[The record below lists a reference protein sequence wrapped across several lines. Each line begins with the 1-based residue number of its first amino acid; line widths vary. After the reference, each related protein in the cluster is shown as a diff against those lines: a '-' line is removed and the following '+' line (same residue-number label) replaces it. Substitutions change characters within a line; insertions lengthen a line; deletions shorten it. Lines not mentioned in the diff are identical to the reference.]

1 MADANHSSSGT
12 LEVEGFTPF
21 AQIPVW
27 VLRSGGKLP
36 SGAVQLYGVIMTY
49 ADNTTHAAFP
59 SKPTLAADMGVSES
73 TVGRAIKALEGFG
86 ALVVTRR
93 RNKRTGNYYANHY
106 VLRFTDPSQNPLSEP
121 SVTDAPRR
129 EVTGDSRTRPTDLT
143 TPTSVSRPTSSSSP
157 VAPSPQAATA
167 SDPQQA
173 ATEGS
178 RLSPLQELGD
188 EDLKNKLLGL
198 IVRASADWQHYTYVD
213 IPNDL
218 FDCPDSIGVL
228 EESINNL
235 YDDVDRI
242 VGDDICNKGW
252 DERLARLIAQK
263 PDRPRWG
270 AAVWLNTYINW
281 ARLQ

>member
-1 MADANHSSSGT
+1 MKELEESGI
-12 LEVEGFTPF
+12 LSVE
-21 AQIPVW
+21 
-27 VLRSGGKLP
+27 
-36 SGAVQLYGVIMTY
+36 
-49 ADNTTHAAFP
+49 
-59 SKPTLAADMGVSES
+59 
-73 TVGRAIKALEGFG
+73 
-86 ALVVTRR
+86 RR
-93 RNKRTGNYYANHY
+93 RNKRTGNFYANSY
-106 VLRFTDPSQNPLSEP
+106 VLRFADPSESTFRPAVEQAFR
-121 SVTDAPRR
+121 VTK
-129 EVTGDSRTRPTDLT
+129 PTDLT
-143 TPTSVSRPTSSSSP
+143 TPTSVSRPTSSSAH

-167 SDPQQA
+167 REPQEPA
-173 ATEGS
+173 AVEEA

-188 EDLKNKLLGL
+188 EDLKNKLLDL
-198 IVRASADWQHYTYVD
+198 AVKASADWQHYTYVD

-235 YDDVDRI
+235 FDDVDRV

-270 AAVWLNTYINW
+270 AAVWINTYINW

>member
-1 MADANHSSSGT
+1 MADSNDTSSGT
-12 LEVEGFTPF
+12 LEVEGFTPY

-121 SVTDAPRR
+121 SVTDDPRR

-167 SDPQQA
+167 DDEQQPA
-173 ATEGS
+173 
-178 RLSPLQELGD
+178 RKLPSPLQEIGD
-188 EDLKNKLLGL
+188 DDIKNQLLD
-198 IVRASADWQHYTYVD
+198 IAVRASTDWQHYLNED
-213 IPNDL
+213 IPADR
-218 FDCPDSIGVL
+218 FDSPESIDVL
-228 EESINNL
+228 EQSLNNL

-242 VGDDICNKGW
+242 IGDDICNKGW
-252 DERLARLIAQK
+252 DDQLAKLIAKK

-270 AAVWLNTYINW
+270 AAVWVNKYINW

>member
-1 MADANHSSSGT
+1 MAEANSISTGT

-21 AQIPVW
+21 AQIPIW
-27 VLRSGGKLP
+27 VLRSGGKL
-36 SGAVQLYGVIMTY
+36 SSVAVQLYGVIMTY

-59 SKPTLAADMGVSES
+59 SKPTLAADMGVSVS
-73 TVGRAIKALEGFG
+73 TVGRAIKALEGSG

-121 SVTDAPRR
+121 SVTDDPRR
-129 EVTGDSRTRPTDLT
+129 EVTGDSRTRPTNLT
-143 TPTSVSRPTSSSSP
+143 TPTSVSRPTSSSAP

-167 SDPQQA
+167 QDDKPA
-173 ATEGS
+173 AAQTVP
-178 RLSPLQELGD
+178 SPLQEIGD
-188 EDLKNKLLGL
+188 ETIKNQLLD
-198 IVRASADWQHYTYVD
+198 IAVRASADWQHYLNED
-213 IPNDL
+213 IPADR
-218 FDCPDSIGVL
+218 FEPPDSIDVL
-228 EESINNL
+228 EQSLNNL

-252 DERLARLIAQK
+252 DDRLAELIAQK
-263 PDRPRWG
+263 PARPRWG
-270 AAVWLNTYINW
+270 AAVWVNTYINW